1 MNQQATSRARTAVG
15 AKASAAVSPLAILVL
30 LSLALLAVGGAGCKD
45 KGKAAPPPVAGL
57 GAVPVS
63 ATVVVSIDV
72 PRVSG
77 SPLVERA
84 VEKLLL
90 QDADL
95 ALRWQRLREECKL
108 DVVAKVKHVILA
120 LGPRPGA
127 AGAAGA
133 AGATG
138 AAAAPAG
145 GAAPILMVVTGQLAE
160 AELAACVRSLV
171 GKGGGTLSART
182 AEGRTLY
189 QAKEGNRTV
198 WFGFSRADT
207 VVLGSQEAFVTE
219 ALGSGKKVGENP
231 ELATYMALADQ
242 KESIW
247 AAGQVD
253 PALAERLLRPA
264 AGALKAGPRGFVV
277 SADASSGARVSL
289 GAVMSSVDDA
299 KALELLARQ
308 QLALLSMAAQAK
320 GLGRMVGKIA
330 SVAEDKTV
338 RISVTL
344 DPSEINQLL
353 SAVDSAGTGSQDAPP
368 AEQSQPVP

>member
-1 MNQQATSRARTAVG
+1 MKQLLVALV
-15 AKASAAVSPLAILVL
+15 AALVL
-30 LSLALLAVGGAGCKD
+30 CGSGCKG
-45 KGKAAPPPVAGL
+45 KSKAAPPPIAGL
-57 GAVPVS
+57 GAVPAS
-63 ATVVVSIDV
+63 ATAVVSIDV
-72 PRVSG
+72 ARVAG

-90 QDADL
+90 QDAEL
-95 ALRWQRLREECKL
+95 STRWQRLREECKL
-108 DVVAKVKHVILA
+108 DVVATVKHVVLA
-120 LGPRPGA
+120 LGPAPA
-127 AGAAGA
+127 AGSG
-133 AGATG
+133 
-138 AAAAPAG
+138 G
-145 GAAPILMVVTGQLAE
+145 GAPVLMVVTGKLAE

-171 GKGGGTLSART
+171 GKGGGTLSAKT

-189 QAKEGNRTV
+189 QAKEGNRSV
-198 WFGFSRADT
+198 WFGFGRADT

-231 ELATYMALADQ
+231 DLATYMALADQ
-242 KESIW
+242 KESVW
-247 AAGQVD
+247 AAGQVA
-253 PALAERLLRPA
+253 PELAERLLRPA
-264 AGALKAGPRGFVV
+264 AGALKAGPRGFIV
-277 SADASSGARVSL
+277 SLDASKGARASL
-289 GAVMSSVDDA
+289 GAIMASEEDA

-320 GLGRMVGKIA
+320 GLGRIVGKIS

-368 AEQSQPVP
+368 AEPSQPVP

>member
-15 AKASAAVSPLAILVL
+15 AKASAAVSPLAL
-30 LSLALLAVGGAGCKD
+30 LLALALLAMGGAGCKD

-108 DVVAKVKHVILA
+108 DVVASVKHVILA

-127 AGAAGA
+127 PGA

-145 GAAPILMVVTGQLAE
+145 GAAPILMVVTGKLAE

-171 GKGGGTLSART
+171 GKGGGTLSAKT

-277 SADASSGARVSL
+277 SADAATGARVSL

-320 GLGRMVGKIA
+320 GLGRMVGKIS